1 VPRALALFAIAPV
14 LAAAFIALD
23 LIVDPSRPPPAEIAI
38 DLAEKTILFALV
50 VVALLIVPKF
60 ANIERDTA
68 AMRVDLDRARQDGE
82 RWRQNSRLL
91 MTGLAEAIQRQFDD
105 WGLTAAE
112 ADIAGLMLNG
122 LPLKG
127 IARLRQTGEATI
139 RQQVQGIYRK
149 SGLANRTALAAD
161 FLEDLYDVAAARVA
175 SAGLAGDRPVN

>member
-1 VPRALALFAIAPV
+1 VLRALALLAIAPV

-50 VVALLIVPKF
+50 VVAILIVPKF

-82 RWRQNSRLL
+82 RWRQNSRML
-91 MTGLAEAIQRQFDD
+91 MTGLADAIQRQFDD

-112 ADIAGLMLNG
+112 ADIAGLMLKG
-122 LPLKG
+122 LPLKS
-127 IARLRQTGEATI
+127 IANLRQTSEATI
-139 RQQVQGIYRK
+139 RQQAQGIYRK
-149 SGLANRTALAAD
+149 SGLANRTELAAY
-161 FLEDLYDVAAARVA
+161 FLEDLYDVAAARAA
-175 SAGLAGDRPVN
+175 SAGLRGDRPVN